1 MIANYVK
8 AMLISLRRIYVSRTV
23 STHASAGDLRNRT
36 AGIRPKEASRTRQR
50 HRRRYPWLQ
59 VSHERKRR
67 REAGQRTHR
76 RGRPKLTDEANKRQV
91 RPRHLGGRQRQ
102 KLFLEEI

>member
-1 MIANYVK
+1 MIANYEK
-8 AMLISLRRIYVSRTV
+8 AMLISLRRIYFLRTI

-67 REAGQRTHR
+67 RQAAQRTHR
-76 RGRPKLTDEANKRQV
+76 RGRPKLTDEAKTTPGAPGTPRRQTA
-91 RPRHLGGRQRQ
+91 PKTISGRD
-102 KLFLEEI
+102 

>member
-1 MIANYVK
+1 MIANYEK
-8 AMLISLRRIYVSRTV
+8 AMLISLRRIYFLRTI

-59 VSHERKRR
+59 VSHERKKR
-67 REAGQRTHR
+67 REDGQRRPTKIKRTPGAPETPR
-76 RGRPKLTDEANKRQV
+76 RQTAPKTISERDLNVKEV
-91 RPRHLGGRQRQ
+91 L
-102 KLFLEEI
+102 